1 MALEKKRDSNLEL
14 FRIVTMLLIV
24 AHHYVVNSGLRNELF
39 LYPFGIK
46 ELSFFVVGA
55 WGKVGINCFVLIT
68 GYFMCTSKITLRKF
82 IKLILQ
88 IEFYTIAIYLIFVFT
103 GYETF
108 SLGAFLKTLI
118 PVYSITDNFIQAF
131 LVFYLCIPFLNV
143 LIHNINERMHIR
155 LVLLCLF
162 VYTVIGTI
170 PVFEIRMNYVSWFV
184 VIYFIAS
191 YIRLYPKAIFNSTK
205 FWGYATIVTVFVSML
220 SVLSCLVITFKTNI
234 DFFREPY
241 YFVADANKI
250 LAVLTSVSAFLFFK
264 NLKVKY
270 SKFINIVSSA
280 TFGVLL
286 IHANSK
292 TMRYWLWK
300 ETLNVS
306 GSFSSQ
312 YIYIYIHLV
321 ASVLAIYAICT
332 IIDLLRIRFLEKPFF
347 KWYDKKSKTIYTYFE
362 KIEKYI
368 CDKFNIS

>member
-24 AHHYVVNSGLRNELF
+24 AHHYVVNSGLRNELY
-39 LYPFGIK
+39 LHPFGIK

-312 YIYIYIHLV
+312 YIYIYI
-321 ASVLAIYAICT
+321 
-332 IIDLLRIRFLEKPFF
+332 
-347 KWYDKKSKTIYTYFE
+347 
-362 KIEKYI
+362 YI
-368 CDKFNIS
+368 